1 MYRRATN
8 GYGSNISFMGKPI
21 YYFLDDSDPAVNVD
35 FKNPLSK
42 SGYLK
47 DMVLDGRMTTVLSYL
62 TNWNLYSNG
71 WVVTNRNDSVLFKY
85 LTQIS
90 NTPRPRVLDFFR

>member
-1 MYRRATN
+1 MSRLATN
-8 GYGSNISFMGKPI
+8 GCGSHVYFKGKPV
-21 YYFLDDSDPAVNVD
+21 YYVLDDRDPVNVD

-42 SGYLK
+42 AGYLK
-47 DMVLDGRMTTVLSYL
+47 DMVRDDKMTTVLSSL
-62 TNWNLYSNG
+62 TNWTLYSNG

-90 NTPRPRVLDFFR
+90 NTPRPQVLDFFR